1 MKNIKDFIFE
11 SNIDIEDIESDLSEW
26 WEERINIDGYNN
38 RREYERDVKLMSNG
52 NNDEL
57 VNVAIDAL
65 IVEYKWPKNEINK
78 FRNDITNILT
88 QLAKD
93 KLKKL

>member
-26 WEERINIDGYNN
+26 WEEHINIEGYNN

-57 VNVAIDAL
+57 VDVAIDAL
-65 IVEYKWPKNEINK
+65 IVEYNWPKNEINK

-88 QLAKD
+88 QLAKE